1 MRKVSAMLM
10 AAFFTLFFAGAA
22 LAGPS
27 RALIQEMG
35 VTTGAEEV
43 NVDLDVV
50 SHSFNVVG
58 SNDTTLGAGNATVGG
73 TTVSSVNIGLIENL
87 ELRIGRLPGFRSYL
101 TLPAVGAVALNPAGN
116 NYGLTV
122 KGAIPGVPGLAAWVG
137 YGSISETNIVQGNSS
152 ADASGSSTRIGAA
165 YTYLGPVILNAALD
179 FGKDSGKSAG
189 AKLGGVT
196 TIETAVAAL
205 YPLRSTLLVGMELH
219 YSKMSV
225 GDDEAVAGTQ
235 KHTITALAPALG
247 ARAVAGNWTIDAVV
261 ALLGTSI
268 KVKGDPAYGS
278 TLQET
283 SKTTVVGVPT
293 LRVNYKF

>member
-1 MRKVSAMLM
+1 M
-10 AAFFTLFFAGAA
+10 
-22 LAGPS
+22 
-27 RALIQEMG
+27 
-35 VTTGAEEV
+35 
-43 NVDLDVV
+43 
-50 SHSFNVVG
+50 
-58 SNDTTLGAGNATVGG
+58 
-73 TTVSSVNIGLIENL
+73 
-87 ELRIGRLPGFRSYL
+87 
-101 TLPAVGAVALNPAGN
+101 
-116 NYGLTV
+116 
-122 KGAIPGVPGLAAWVG
+122 
-137 YGSISETNIVQGNSS
+137 QGNSS

-283 SKTTVVGVPT
+283 SKTSVVGVPT